1 MRTSFESQR
10 RKVANKPSEC
20 SIVMQARCNNAF
32 ERKSNKVRLWKTVV
46 SLSKAL
52 EHERILWTNST
63 SSFWHKCFFFLP
75 RAVCLIVWNKPAQ
88 INVRMIGLFT
98 ASWQASIRQG
108 PRTGALC
115 GQISVGT
122 ILHLLQQHLPL
133 SSNQPQTRTPK
144 HTSYDISHCAT
155 GVSS

>member
-63 SSFWHKCFFFLP
+63 SSFWHKCFFFAASSL
-75 RAVCLIVWNKPAQ
+75 LDSLKQ
-88 INVRMIGLFT
+88 TSSNVRMIGLFT
-98 ASWQASIRQG
+98 ASWQASLRQG